1 MIRLFKHG
9 KGYLQATLPM
19 KRILKQIT
27 PGTWSVERWSPGYV
41 RARIAQSWFRLRN
54 PDYPWLTKESIG
66 ILNRWI
72 RPGHSVVEFGSG
84 GSTLYFAAR
93 CGRLVSYEHDENWYR
108 KVSSRLNQLGYEHVD
123 AHCFALKDPRY
134 CDHVCSLA
142 DQSIDL
148 VLIDGRRRAECTWNA
163 LPKLKPKGLL
173 VIDNA
178 ERYLTRDHNASLAS
192 GAEKQSPTSSEDIW
206 RMVAGHT
213 ASWKRQWT
221 DNGIWTTLIL
231 HCP

>member
-1 MIRLFKHG
+1 
-9 KGYLQATLPM
+9 M
-19 KRILKQIT
+19 KRFLKQIT
-27 PGTWSVERWSPGYV
+27 PATWSVDRWSPAYV
-41 RARIAQSWFRLRN
+41 RARIAQSWFRLLH

-66 ILNRWI
+66 ILDRWI
-72 RPGHSVVEFGSG
+72 RPEHSVVEFGAG

-93 CGRLVSYEHDENWYR
+93 CGRLVSYEHDGNWHR
-108 KVSSRLNQLGYEHVD
+108 KVSSRLDESRYGHVEL
-123 AHCFALKDPRY
+123 HCFALDDPRY
-134 CDHVCSLA
+134 CNHVCALA

-163 LPKLKPKGLL
+163 LPKLKPGGLL

-178 ERYLTRDHNASLAS
+178 ERYLSRVTDISCAS
-192 GAEKQSPTSSEDIW
+192 GTGKQSIHPSEQTW

-221 DNGIWTTLIL
+221 DNGVWTTLIL